1 MPIHFCVFF
10 NFKLKKYTKII
21 FALSE
26 KTWFEAPPVDSDN
39 PHTTQAPP
47 ILCSGK
53 ISLKR
58 KQIRNPSPWV
68 RPTQPLCPKV
78 PRKKDPQRM
87 NEAFH
92 LSLRANFDKV
102 VFQRKGSADH
112 HHPLQGDERE

>member
-1 MPIHFCVFF
+1 MSIHFCVSLY
-10 NFKLKKYTKII
+10 K

-39 PHTTQAPP
+39 PRTTQAPP

-112 HHPLQGDERE
+112 HHPLQGEERE